1 LARAHRDS
9 RLALMDSSDTNS
21 RGAASKRERI
31 RLLESQAESLRR
43 EIHFLHRWR
52 EQRTYTAS
60 WQVFRALFAIEF
72 WLNRKIR
79 ALLGSSGGP
88 APLVP
93 RGRAA
98 VAMPSASQ
106 LAEARSPTQPLPISE
121 AQPARLLIDVT
132 ATMKMDPHTGIQ
144 RVVKSLVTEL
154 YKAQH
159 QHRLLRPLAVRLIGG
174 RLVSCEGFVSSLL
187 GETPG
192 GVEAPVEIVPG
203 DRLFMLADSW
213 RDFDSFAPIFR
224 EVQAKGGAVFTCV
237 YDLIPVLLPAVT
249 WGDTPE
255 VHERWLRSSALL
267 CDGIIAISRTVA
279 DELIDFIRDND
290 VPHRAGLKIG
300 WFHCGSDL
308 PPRRTSVVRDEVK
321 SAFGPAKQNF
331 LAVGTIEPRKGYD
344 VITAAFD
351 RLWSSGFA
359 AGLVIFGRR
368 GWYVEGVIA
377 AITTHPEFGR
387 RLFWFEDGNDA
398 ELDYAYAQARAVIC
412 ASYAEGFGLPI
423 AEAARRDRAVIASDI
438 PVFREVGGAGA
449 AYFRADD
456 PDALAVTIRRWSAGE
471 IVTDPAKVSRSSWA
485 DAAQRIAEI
494 MTRDDWYR
502 ALA

>member
-1 LARAHRDS
+1 LAGAHRDGGP
-9 RLALMDSSDTNS
+9 ALMDRDTQA
-21 RGAASKRERI
+21 RAASKLERI
-31 RLLESQAESLRR
+31 RQLESQAESLRR

-60 WQVFRALFAIEF
+60 WQVFRALFATEF
-72 WLNRKIR
+72 WLNQKIR
-79 ALLGSSGGP
+79 AWMGSSGGP
-88 APLVP
+88 APLVE
-93 RGRAA
+93 RRRAEWSL
-98 VAMPSASQ
+98 PDASQ
-106 LAEARSPTQPLPISE
+106 LAGARGPVKPLPISE
-121 AQPARLLIDVT
+121 TQPARLLIDIT
-132 ATMKMDPHTGIQ
+132 ATVKMDPHTGIQ
-144 RVVKSLVTEL
+144 RVVKSLVTEF

-159 QHRLLRPLAVRLIGG
+159 QHRFLGPLAVRLVGD

-187 GETPG
+187 GETPSKA
-192 GVEAPVEIVPG
+192 ESPIEIATG

-267 CDGIIAISRTVA
+267 CDGMIAISRTVA
-279 DELIDFIRDND
+279 DEIVEFLREHH

-308 PPRRTSVVRDEVK
+308 PPPRESAVRHAVK
-321 SAFGPAKQNF
+321 HAFGATQRTF

-344 VITAAFD
+344 VMLAAFD
-351 RLWSSGFA
+351 QLWESGFDA
-359 AGLVIFGRR
+359 RLVIFGRR

-377 AITTHPEFGR
+377 AITTHAEFGK

-398 ELDYAYAQARAVIC
+398 ELDYAYGKTDAVIC

-423 AEAARRDRAVIASDI
+423 AEAARRERPVIASDI
-438 PVFREVGGAGA
+438 PVFREVGGEGV

-456 PDALAVTIRRWSAGE
+456 PDALAETIRRWSAGE
-471 IVTDPAKVSRSSWA
+471 IATHPAKVSRSSWA
-485 DAAQRIAEI
+485 DAAERVVEIIANDE
-494 MTRDDWYR
+494 WYR
-502 ALA
+502 TLH

>member
-1 LARAHRDS
+1 MDRDTGAP
-9 RLALMDSSDTNS
+9 R
-21 RGAASKRERI
+21 AASKHERI

-60 WQVFRALFAIEF
+60 WHVFRALFAIEF

-79 ALLGSSGGP
+79 ALAGSSGGP
-88 APLVP
+88 APLLE
-93 RGRAA
+93 RRRAEWSLPEA
-98 VAMPSASQ
+98 LQ
-106 LAEARSPTQPLPISE
+106 LAEAQSPAKPIPISE
-121 AQPARLLIDVT
+121 AQPARLLIDIT
-132 ATMKMDPHTGIQ
+132 ATVKMDPHTGIQ

-154 YKAQH
+154 YKVQH
-159 QHRLLRPLAVRLIGG
+159 QHRLLRPLAVRLVGAG
-174 RLVSCEGFVSSLL
+174 LVSCEGFVSSLL
-187 GETPG
+187 GETPSKT
-192 GVEAPVEIVPG
+192 ESPIEIATG

-267 CDGIIAISRTVA
+267 CDGMIAISRTVA
-279 DELIDFIRDND
+279 DEIVEFIREYDI
-290 VPHRAGLKIG
+290 PHRASLKIG

-308 PPRRTSVVRDEVK
+308 PPPRAPVVRDAVK
-321 SAFGPAKQNF
+321 HAFRATQRTF

-344 VITAAFD
+344 VMLAAFD
-351 RLWSSGFA
+351 QLWESGFDA
-359 AGLVIFGRR
+359 RLVIFGRR
-368 GWYVEGVIA
+368 GWYVEGVVA
-377 AITTHPEFGR
+377 AITTHPEFR
-387 RLFWFEDGNDA
+387 KRLFWFEDGNDA
-398 ELDYAYAQARAVIC
+398 ELDYAYGKTDAVIC

-438 PVFREVGGAGA
+438 PVFREVGGEGA
-449 AYFRADD
+449 AYFPADD
-456 PDALAVTIRRWSAGE
+456 PDALADTIERWSAGE
-471 IVTDPAKVSRSSWA
+471 IATDPAKVSRSSWA
-485 DAAQRIAEI
+485 DAAERVVEI
-494 MTRDDWYR
+494 ITRDDWYR
-502 ALA
+502 VFA